1 MDHELHGCV
10 HDLAVELDFAIT
22 IKSDRYAVSAPPVCA
37 ILEEH
42 AHGRTRIA
50 EALAS
55 TNGPVVKGDAE
66 VTLATTW
73 CWMNVLRYA

>member
-1 MDHELHGCV
+1 M
-10 HDLAVELDFAIT
+10 
-22 IKSDRYAVSAPPVCA
+22 SAPPVCA